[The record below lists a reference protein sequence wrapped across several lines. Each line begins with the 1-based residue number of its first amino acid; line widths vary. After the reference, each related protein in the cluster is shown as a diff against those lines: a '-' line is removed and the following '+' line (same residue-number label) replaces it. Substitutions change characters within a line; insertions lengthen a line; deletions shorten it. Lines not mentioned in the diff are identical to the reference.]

1 MISALAPREAEVVS
15 MYFGLDGNTPLT
27 LEQIG
32 EHLHLTRERVR
43 QIKEQALRR
52 LRRRASWEMVQKY
65 CNRSRDYE
73 NAQFFAAA
81 A

>member
-1 MISALAPREAEVVS
+1 
-15 MYFGLDGNTPLT
+15 MYFGLDGTAPLT

-32 EHLHLTRERVR
+32 ERLQLTRERVR

-65 CNRSRDYE
+65 RNCSRHYE
-73 NAQFFAAA
+73 NAHFFTAAA